1 MYVNKSYL
9 LNTSISLTIVI
20 SLINWCKSFF
30 SLFLL
35 QHNHDVQF
43 IIIIIIIIITIT
55 IITIQLKRSCEIDLL
70 IKHMHRTHKV
80 FKRWCICN
88 RTRHRSYNIIDIL
101 KLNHL
106 LCMENMYINFIDFYF
121 KICMY
126 YLFCR
131 IGIYFNYIYVYTSSF
146 EYFRELVYI
155 TIIYVFPCY
164 IVLRNCHS
172 FLICLSLSLSMYVN
186 LKQKEV

>member
-35 QHNHDVQF
+35 QHNHDGQF
-43 IIIIIIIIITIT
+43 IIIIIIIIIITIIIIIIT

-70 IKHMHRTHKV
+70 IKHIHRTHKV
-80 FKRWCICN
+80 FKWRCIYN
-88 RTRHRSYNIIDIL
+88 RTRYRSYNITGIL
-101 KLNHL
+101 KLNHS
-106 LCMENMYINFIDFYF
+106 LCMENMYINFIEFCF

-126 YLFCR
+126 YLFRR
-131 IGIYFNYIYVYTSSF
+131 ICVYFNYIYVYIHHRSNIFVSLCTSQLYIFFHAISCF
-146 EYFRELVYI
+146 E
-155 TIIYVFPCY
+155 
-164 IVLRNCHS
+164 IVIP
-172 FLICLSLSLSMYVN
+172 F
-186 LKQKEV
+186 

>member
-20 SLINWCKSFF
+20 SLINWCKRFF

-35 QHNHDVQF
+35 QHNHDGQF
-43 IIIIIIIIITIT
+43 IIIIIIIT

-70 IKHMHRTHKV
+70 IKYIHRTHEV
-80 FKRWCICN
+80 FKWWCIYN
-88 RTRHRSYNIIDIL
+88 RTRYRSYKIVDIL

-106 LCMENMYINFIDFYF
+106 LRMENMYINLIDFYF

-126 YLFCR
+126 YLFWIC
-131 IGIYFNYIYVYTSSF
+131 IYFNYIYLYTSSF

-164 IVLRNCHS
+164 MMLRNCHS